1 MSNAEETF
9 REVVGGLINL
19 SGLLA
24 PKELPEPPP
33 TAQVQP
39 MGTGQYDD
47 PVMMDPAVAEIMMQQ
62 QQQQQ
67 QQMQQAPVNLAGGS
81 TNSTPDEVGQGLPP
95 VQY

>member
-1 MSNAEETF
+1 MNRAEETF

-24 PKELPEPPP
+24 PKELPEPPMQ
-33 TAQVQP
+33 QVQP

-47 PVMMDPAVAEIMMQQ
+47 PAMMDPAVAEMMMMQQ
-62 QQQQQ
+62 
-67 QQMQQAPVNLAGGS
+67 PVNLAGGS
-81 TNSTPDEVGQGLPP
+81 TNSTPEEVGQGLPP

>member
-1 MSNAEETF
+1 MSRAEETF

-24 PKELPEPPP
+24 PKELPEPPVQ
-33 TAQVQP
+33 QVQP

-47 PVMMDPAVAEIMMQQ
+47 PAMMDPAVAEMMMQQ
-62 QQQQQ
+62 
-67 QQMQQAPVNLAGGS
+67 MQPVNLAGGS

>member
-1 MSNAEETF
+1 MNRVEETF

-24 PKELPEPPP
+24 PKELPEPPMQ
-33 TAQVQP
+33 QVQP

-47 PVMMDPAVAEIMMQQ
+47 PAMMDPAVAEMMMQQ
-62 QQQQQ
+62 
-67 QQMQQAPVNLAGGS
+67 MQPVNLAGGS

>member
-1 MSNAEETF
+1 MNRAEETF

-24 PKELPEPPP
+24 PKELPEPPMQ
-33 TAQVQP
+33 QVQP

-47 PVMMDPAVAEIMMQQ
+47 PAMMDPAVAKMMMMQQ
-62 QQQQQ
+62 
-67 QQMQQAPVNLAGGS
+67 PVNLAGGS
-81 TNSTPDEVGQGLPP
+81 TNSTPEEVGQGLPP

>member
-1 MSNAEETF
+1 MNRVEETF

-24 PKELPEPPP
+24 PKELPEPPMQ
-33 TAQVQP
+33 QVQP

-47 PVMMDPAVAEIMMQQ
+47 PAMMDPAVAKMMMMQQ
-62 QQQQQ
+62 
-67 QQMQQAPVNLAGGS
+67 PVNLAGGS
-81 TNSTPDEVGQGLPP
+81 TNSTPEEVGQGLPP